1 MTLSGT
7 DWARYRDTLSKISK
21 KAVEE
26 LDKFVENIGGY
37 AAHEYDVVAYAYAI
51 ATRYGE
57 AAAEL
62 ACMMYDA
69 MAAAENVAVLPAV
82 PAATATIGEV
92 ADAMAGANELSSSLV
107 SPAVGRL
114 VKLAAADTTLQNAR
128 RDGAQF
134 AWIPSGDTCAYCL
147 AIASRGWQYVGK
159 DAKESHAEHIHNNC
173 DCQFAVRFHETTNIG
188 GYDPARYRKMY
199 NDAPGRNSKDKIN
212 ALRREAYAEDK
223 ERINEMKRA
232 NYAARR
238 AEESELI
245 ENID

>member
-21 KAVEE
+21 KAIDD
-26 LDKFVENIGGY
+26 LDKFVEKIGGY
-37 AAHEYDVVAYAYAI
+37 SAHEYEVIEYAYAL
-51 ATRYGE
+51 ATKYGE
-57 AAAEL
+57 AAAEM

-69 MAAAENVAVLPAV
+69 MAAAEKVAVLPAV
-82 PAATATIGEV
+82 PAATATMPEV
-92 ADAMAGANELSSSLV
+92 AAAVRGAGNISTTMV

-114 VKLAAADTTLQNAR
+114 VKQAAADTTLQNAQ

-134 AWIPSGDTCAYCL
+134 AWIPAGETCAYCL
-147 AIASRGWQYVGK
+147 SIASRGWQYMSKNAQV
-159 DAKESHAEHIHNNC
+159 SHADHIHNNC
-173 DCQFAVRFHETTNIG
+173 DCQFAVRFHESTKVA
-188 GYDPARYRKMY
+188 GYDPGRYKKMY
-199 NDAPGRNSKDKIN
+199 TDADGRTSRDKIN

-245 ENID
+245 ENLD

>member
-7 DWARYRDTLSKISK
+7 DWARYRDTLSKINK
-21 KAVEE
+21 KAIDE
-26 LDKFVENIGGY
+26 LDKFIEKLGGY
-37 AAHEYDVVAYAYAI
+37 VGNEYEVVEYAYAL
-51 ATRYGE
+51 ATKYGE
-57 AAAEL
+57 AAAEM

-69 MAAAENVAVLPAV
+69 MAAAEKVAVLPAV
-82 PAATATIGEV
+82 PAATASVSEV
-92 ADAMAGANELSSSLV
+92 SRAVRGAGDISPKLV

-114 VKLAAADTTLQNAR
+114 VKQAAADTTLQNAQ

-147 AIASRGWQYVGK
+147 SIASRGWQYISK
-159 DAKESHAEHIHNNC
+159 NAQASHAEHIHNNC
-173 DCQFAVRFHETTNIG
+173 DCQFMVRFHESTKVA
-188 GYDPARYRKMY
+188 GYDPGRYKKMY
-199 NDAPGRNSKDKIN
+199 DSADGRTSKDKIN

-245 ENID
+245 EDVD